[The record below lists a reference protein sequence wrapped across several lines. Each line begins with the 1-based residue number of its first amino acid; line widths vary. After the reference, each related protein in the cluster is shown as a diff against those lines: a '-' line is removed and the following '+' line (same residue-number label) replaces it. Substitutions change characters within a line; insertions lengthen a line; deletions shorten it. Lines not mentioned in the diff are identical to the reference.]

1 MTEVTIDSLPARLT
15 HHEAPEVTRQLAAS
29 LRSADAT
36 SVADE
41 ALGRWSIDASQLKQF
56 DSSALAVLLECRRMG
71 DAKGLKVQ
79 VINAPAKLDQLARL
93 YGLDDLLMLQGGAA
107 ATVGEPV

>member
-1 MTEVTIDSLPARLT
+1 
-15 HHEAPEVTRQLAAS
+15 
-29 LRSADAT
+29 
-36 SVADE
+36 
-41 ALGRWSIDASQLKQF
+41 
-56 DSSALAVLLECRRMG
+56 MG

-79 VINAPAKLDQLARL
+79 VSNAPAKLDQLARL